1 MTTDTL
7 QTHLAAAAKAVADL
21 TELGVRVISVKV
33 DLLYDWPRIH
43 VGNPEPLLAHL
54 DVVET
59 NLVDLCYRQRA
70 VRVAG
75 CEVFWIV
82 DAAPEWLPV
91 TADELR
97 AQLKKAA
104 QQ

>member
-1 MTTDTL
+1 MNSLLD
-7 QTHLAAAAKAVADL
+7 HLAAAAKAVADL

-43 VGNPEPLLAHL
+43 VGNPEPLLHHL
-54 DVVET
+54 DMVET

-82 DAAPEWLPV
+82 ASAPEWLPP

-97 AQLKKAA
+97 AQLEQAA
-104 QQ
+104 RP